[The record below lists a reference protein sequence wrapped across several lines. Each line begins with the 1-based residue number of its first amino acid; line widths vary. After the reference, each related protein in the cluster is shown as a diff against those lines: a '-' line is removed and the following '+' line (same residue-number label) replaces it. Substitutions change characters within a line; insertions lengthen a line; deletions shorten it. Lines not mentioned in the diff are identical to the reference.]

1 MPMAAEAAH
10 PDAERF
16 KPFAYLAAPN
26 AGLYRRVMLAFVAA
40 KRRFVVH
47 LRSEDVL
54 AELAADAPANPKT
67 VDDALAQ
74 LVDWGNLRAAP
85 DTSRVTSVEDFHRAR
100 FLYQLTHAGEAAE
113 RSLAMFDEQLGRRGA
128 LQAVALEDIATGLR
142 ALHELTRESEPDVG
156 RTGLLLRDL
165 VRRCADLAENA
176 QAFMGSLQRTIDLYE
191 LDTEAFRAYK
201 DRLIEYLERF
211 VKDLTGIG
219 GEIAELLGRLDPAGI
234 DQLLAL
240 VARRDA
246 EDAAPGVVGT
256 ASPEDVRAQ
265 AFAAELASWRE
276 RWLGLQQWF
285 VSSPELPSQAKLLR
299 ARARKAIPDLL
310 AVVAMLNE
318 RRAGRSDRT
327 ADFRELAV
335 WFAQAPDEA
344 AMHRLWQATF
354 AVHSAR
360 HLTLDA
366 DTAQARAEHPV
377 SPATPWRE
385 APPLM
390 ISPRLRRTGSYE
402 RRGKPNRVIDRRE
415 ERRLLAARAAAEAEQ
430 TAAARARL
438 VTERPIRLSDLGQL
452 DPDAFSLFLALLGEA
467 LSARRPDEREIHT
480 TTGDGSLEILL
491 APVPG
496 GAPVEIRT
504 DAGVFRGPDHALHI
518 TDRTATARRL
528 VA

>member
-1 MPMAAEAAH
+1 MQPAPA
-10 PDAERF
+10 RF
-16 KPFAYLAAPN
+16 RPFAHVATPN
-26 AGLYRRVMLAFVAA
+26 ADLYRRVMLAFVAA

-54 AELAADAPANPKT
+54 TELTAEAPVSPKA
-67 VDDALAQ
+67 VNDALAQ
-74 LVDWGNLRAAP
+74 LVEWGNLRADP
-85 DTSRVTSVEDFHRAR
+85 DTSRVTTVEDFHRAR
-100 FLYQLTHAGEAAE
+100 FLYQLTHSGEAAE
-113 RSLAMFDEQLGRRGA
+113 RSLAVFDEQLGRRGA

-142 ALHELTRESEPDVG
+142 ALRELALQDAPDVAG
-156 RTGLLLRDL
+156 AGLLLRDL
-165 VRRCADLAENA
+165 VRRCVDLAENA

-211 VKDLTGIG
+211 IKDLTGIG
-219 GEIAELLGRLDPAGI
+219 GEIAELLDRLDPAAV
-234 DQLLAL
+234 DRLLAL

-246 EDAAPGVVGT
+246 EDAAPGTGDT
-256 ASPEDVRAQ
+256 EDFRKQ
-265 AFAAELASWRE
+265 AFAAELASWHE

-285 VSSPELPSQAKLLR
+285 VSSPEHPSQAKLLR

-335 WFAQAPDEA
+335 WFAEAPDEA
-344 AMHRLWQATF
+344 AMHQLWQATF
-354 AVHSAR
+354 GLHSSR

-366 DTAQARAEHPV
+366 DTEQARLERPIP
-377 SPATPWRE
+377 PATPWRE

-390 ISPRLRRTGSYE
+390 ISPQLRRTGSYE
-402 RRGKPNRVIDRRE
+402 RRGKPNRVIDRRA
-415 ERRLLAARAAAEAEQ
+415 ERRHLAARAAAEAEQ

-438 VTERPIRLSDLGQL
+438 VSAHPVRLRDLRHL
-452 DPDAFSLFLALLGEA
+452 DPDVFSLFLTLLGEA
-467 LSARRPDEREIHT
+467 LSARRPGEHEIRT
-480 TTGDGSLEILL
+480 STGDGSLEILL
-491 APVPG
+491 VAVPD

-504 DAGVFRGPDHALHI
+504 DAGVFRGPDHVLHI
-518 TDRTATARRL
+518 TELAASARRL

>member
-1 MPMAAEAAH
+1 MALAA
-10 PDAERF
+10 PELDPGRF
-16 KPFAYLAAPN
+16 KPFAYLATQN

-47 LRSEDVL
+47 LRNEDVL
-54 AELAADAPANPKT
+54 AELAADGPADPKA
-67 VDDALAQ
+67 VADALAQ
-74 LVDWGNLRAAP
+74 LVEWGNLRADP
-85 DTSRVTSVEDFHRAR
+85 DTSRVTTVEDFHRAR

-113 RSLAMFDEQLGRRGA
+113 RSLAVFDEQLGRRGA
-128 LQAVALEDIATGLR
+128 LQAVALADIATGLR
-142 ALHELTRESEPDVG
+142 ALHELTQEAEPDVG

-165 VRRCADLAENA
+165 VGRCADLAENA
-176 QAFMGSLQRTIDLYE
+176 QAFMGSLQRTIDLYD
-191 LDTEAFRAYK
+191 LDTDAFRAYK

-211 VKDLTGIG
+211 IKDLTGIG
-219 GEIAELLGRLDPAGI
+219 GEIAELLGRLDPVGVE
-234 DQLLAL
+234 LLLTL

-246 EDAAPGVVGT
+246 EDAAPGPG
-256 ASPEDVRAQ
+256 ADGDFRSA
-265 AFAAELASWRE
+265 AFAAELASWHE

-285 VSSPELPSQAKLLR
+285 SSSPEHPGQAKLLR

-310 AVVAMLNE
+310 AVVALLNE

-354 AVHSAR
+354 GLHSSR

-366 DTAQARAEHPV
+366 DTAQARAKDPV
-377 SPATPWRE
+377 SPSTPWRE

-402 RRGKPNRVIDRRE
+402 RRGKPNRVIDRRR
-415 ERRLLAARAAAEAEQ
+415 ERRLLAERAAAEAQQ

-438 VTERPIRLSDLGQL
+438 VTEHPIRLGDLGHL

-467 LSARRPDEREIHT
+467 LSARHPEERETRT

-491 APVPG
+491 APIPDG
-496 GAPVEIRT
+496 RPVEVRT
-504 DAGVFRGPDHALHI
+504 DAGVFRGTDHVVEIIDL
-518 TDRTATARRL
+518 TASARWL

>member
-1 MPMAAEAAH
+1 MAPASPERN
-10 PDAERF
+10 PDPGRF
-16 KPFAYLAAPN
+16 KPFAYLGTQN

-54 AELAADAPANPKT
+54 TELSADAPPDPKA
-67 VDDALAQ
+67 VSDALAQ
-74 LVDWGNLRAAP
+74 LVEWGNLRADP

-100 FLYQLTHAGEAAE
+100 FLYQLTRAGEAAE
-113 RSLAMFDEQLGRRGA
+113 RSLAVFDEQLGRRGA
-128 LQAVALEDIATGLR
+128 LQAVALSDIATGLR
-142 ALHELTRESEPDVG
+142 ALRVLTLEAEPDVG

-191 LDTEAFRAYK
+191 LDTDAFRAYK

-211 VKDLTGIG
+211 IKDLTGIG
-219 GEIAELLGRLDPAGI
+219 GEIAELLGGLDPEGV
-234 DQLLAL
+234 DRLLGL

-246 EDAAPGVVGT
+246 EDAAPGPGV
-256 ASPEDVRAQ
+256 AADFHEQ
-265 AFAAELASWRE
+265 ALAAELASWRE
-276 RWLGLQQWF
+276 RWLGLRQWF
-285 VSSPELPSQAKLLR
+285 ISSPEHPSQAKLLR

-310 AVVAMLNE
+310 AVVTLLNE

-335 WFAQAPDEA
+335 WFAQAPSEA

-354 AVHSAR
+354 GLHSSR

-366 DTAQARAEHPV
+366 DTAQACAKRPDRAFHPV
-377 SPATPWRE
+377 AE

-402 RRGKPNRVIDRRE
+402 RRGKPNRVIDRHRG
-415 ERRLLAARAAAEAEQ
+415 RQLLAERAASEAEQ
-430 TAAARARL
+430 TAPPAPASS
-438 VTERPIRLSDLGQL
+438 LSTR
-452 DPDAFSLFLALLGEA
+452 
-467 LSARRPDEREIHT
+467 SA
-480 TTGDGSLEILL
+480 
-491 APVPG
+491 
-496 GAPVEIRT
+496 
-504 DAGVFRGPDHALHI
+504 
-518 TDRTATARRL
+518 
-528 VA
+528 